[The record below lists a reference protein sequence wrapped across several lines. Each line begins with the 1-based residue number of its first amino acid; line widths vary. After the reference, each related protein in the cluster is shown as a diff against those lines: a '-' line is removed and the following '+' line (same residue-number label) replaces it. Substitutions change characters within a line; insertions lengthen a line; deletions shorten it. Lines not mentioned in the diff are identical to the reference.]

1 MIYNRNILIENILKL
16 MKDNN
21 STQHDLAI
29 KLDTYQSRISKCLRG
44 EVDFTIPQLVSIADF
59 YNVSLDSLIDD
70 SSDKERSINS
80 LSDLYSLL
88 FSIFDNLK
96 CHISNESVDDSSD
109 TNNFCIVFEDDKIQ
123 EFLSEWKDAL
133 EMPSAF
139 SNGKQLYTNWKTGVL
154 SDNANRLKKFSYRNI
169 TEYESLLLHDMF
181 DYINECFDGCGLIPD
196 DDSRDAAAAEYA
208 YSYIEALSNDNDKE
222 ILNRII
228 SDRDIFEVPFI

>member
-133 EMPSAF
+133 EMPNAF

-154 SDNANRLKKFSYRNI
+154 SDNAGRLKKFSYRNI
-169 TEYESLLLHDMF
+169 SEHETFLLYSMF
-181 DYINECFDGCGLIPD
+181 DHIQDCLEGSVFSSQDEKEARSRMLADLYI
-196 DDSRDAAAAEYA
+196 DS
-208 YSYIEALSNDNDKE
+208 LSDEDRE
-222 ILNRII
+222 ILSRVI
-228 SDRDIFEVPFI
+228 STRDVFEVPFI